1 MNKQSA
7 EGEAVRVQHPV
18 WQWHRIAT
26 KPVPETG
33 LVLLLDDFGPQVWDA
48 GQYHRAMKIDARS
61 GLPKKEAESCFM
73 WAAIH
78 LPNAG

>member
-1 MNKQSA
+1 MNKRSA
-7 EGEAVRVQHPV
+7 EGGTVRVLHPV

-33 LVLLLDDFGPQVWDA
+33 FVLLLDDFGPQVWDA
-48 GQYHRAMKIDARS
+48 GQYHRAMKIDARP
-61 GLPKKEAESCFM
+61 GLPKKEAEACFM